1 MDEISKKSFR
11 EYQKKY
17 YKKNYYVY
25 MFRINQIKNKDI
37 VEKLQSINNKS
48 EYLKSLIAMDI
59 KKEND
64 HA

>member
-17 YKKNYYVY
+17 YRKNYYMY
-25 MFRINQIKNKDI
+25 MFRINRAKNKDV
-37 VEKLQSINNKS
+37 VEKLQSVRNKS
-48 EYLKSLIAMDI
+48 EYLRSLIIADI